1 MRKRRLPT
9 DAMNA
14 SLFSMVALVV
24 GCASTSPPPARTTP
38 AITEGIMNATT
49 QSMTKANGSALDP
62 TALVARLKKAG
73 EAEVLGADQAE
84 IDSYFETKQFRFH
97 APDGFETDFDGLNN
111 YFKSVRAAFE
121 DRSIRRGIIVV
132 QGNYVAC
139 QTWIEGTFAREF
151 TQSPAGSLPPNGQRV
166 VFDLINLFRFDDRG
180 RLIEEWVRTDNRSLL
195 RQLGA
200 TGK

>member
-1 MRKRRLPT
+1 
-9 DAMNA
+9 
-14 SLFSMVALVV
+14 
-24 GCASTSPPPARTTP
+24 
-38 AITEGIMNATT
+38 MNATT

-62 TALVARLKKAG
+62 TTLVARLKKAG
-73 EAEVLGADQAE
+73 EAEVLGGEQAE
-84 IDSYFETKQFRFH
+84 IDSYFDTKQFRFH